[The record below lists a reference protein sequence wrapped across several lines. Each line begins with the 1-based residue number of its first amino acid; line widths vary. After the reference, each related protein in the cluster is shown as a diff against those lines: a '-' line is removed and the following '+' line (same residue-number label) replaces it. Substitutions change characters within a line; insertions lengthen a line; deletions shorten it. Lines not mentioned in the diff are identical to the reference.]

1 MADPGRA
8 LTLGL
13 GECLQMVL
21 QKRVDLI
28 QKGFG
33 SRQAGGFAPRGGS
46 RGGRKWG
53 DPVKEVILAVM
64 KILLWEEER
73 ALVTEMNEYRNNLS
87 RHLLNR
93 LSELGG
99 RPVNLARFG
108 PSFKAGWQE
117 WKKRGDQREE
127 SSFDVFLNAMNANT
141 EIL

>member
-1 MADPGRA
+1 MASKKDSEVEKSED
-8 LTLGL
+8 LVQEVNV
-13 GECLQMVL
+13 GELVN
-21 QKRVDLI
+21 
-28 QKGFG
+28 
-33 SRQAGGFAPRGGS
+33 AE
-46 RGGRKWG
+46 

-99 RPVNLARFG
+99 RPVDLARFG

-117 WKKRGDQREE
+117 WKKRGEQRQE
-127 SSFDVFLNAMNANT
+127 SSFAVFLNAMNADT
-141 EIL
+141 ETL